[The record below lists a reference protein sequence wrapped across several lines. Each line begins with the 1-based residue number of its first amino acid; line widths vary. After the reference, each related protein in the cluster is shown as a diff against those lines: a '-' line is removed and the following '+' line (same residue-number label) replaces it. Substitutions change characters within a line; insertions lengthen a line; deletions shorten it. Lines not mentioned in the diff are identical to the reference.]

1 MSDMRHHRR
10 YVVQSTV
17 QIINVLD
24 GDSLGVL
31 INLSEGGFMAMGG
44 PNSPKRGDVL
54 QLHLLETNQQALNI
68 EVGATCVW
76 QEPAHAADSF
86 WYGCKF
92 IDLAPDS
99 LAQLRNYLNQLS

>member
-1 MSDMRHHRR
+1 MKEMRHHRR
-10 YVVQSTV
+10 HVIQSTI

-24 GDSLGVL
+24 GESMGVL

-54 QLHLLETNQQALNI
+54 QLQLLETSRQLLDIQLG
-68 EVGATCVW
+68 VTCVW

-92 IDLAPDS
+92 IDLAPE
-99 LAQLRNYLNQLS
+99 ARTQLQNYLSRLD